1 MSQFQ
6 TVLQMILRLQMVM
19 YGKSWSKLIGGQAE
33 NGLFW
38 SKMVIF
44 VININPS
51 STSQSLNCF

>member
-1 MSQFQ
+1 MIQNRF
-6 TVLQMILRLQMVM
+6 TILRFQMVM
-19 YGKSWSKLIGGQAE
+19 YGESWSKLIDGQTK

-38 SKMVIF
+38 SKMVIL